1 MFNTLRTSHPG
12 ASFEAQSLFQ
22 ARLTA
27 LRIFALKGY
36 VGLSGA
42 CTANQYSFLTGL
54 SRVTLLSPGTVVP
67 SEECGAIF
75 TMSYDFVIC
84 ATPACISGDYPYFA
98 NVCELSTSVTSQQGI
113 FVDARLT
120 NP

>member
-1 MFNTLRTSHPG
+1 ML
-12 ASFEAQSLFQ
+12 A
-22 ARLTA
+22 
-27 LRIFALKGY
+27 
-36 VGLSGA
+36 
-42 CTANQYSFLTGL
+42 TANQSLPIAGL

-75 TMSYDFVIC
+75 TMSYGLVIF

-98 NVCELSTSVTSQQGI
+98 NVYELSTSVTSQQGI
-113 FVDARLT
+113 FMDARAT